1 MDDSWIR
8 RQDQQS
14 PGPAEP
20 GQEPK
25 VPRHP
30 GQTERGGDGCPGA
43 DAGDGGAACER
54 RVLELLANLEA
65 VLRAEHQVLVE
76 AATGAL
82 TTLARQKMAL
92 LTSIEQSCQAL
103 GMARGRA
110 WLEEDR
116 AAIEVLARCR
126 GLNHINGNLI
136 ALRRRQVAQELAVL
150 GVSLPE
156 TEPAEEPAEAL
167 VMSGPGADQHG
178 SAHASAHGASGWAA
192 ATAIPTE
199 HAPQGEAVPRR
210 NIQHLA

>member
-20 GQEPK
+20 GHESR
-25 VPRHP
+25 VPRYP
-30 GQTERGGDGCPGA
+30 GQTERGGDGCTGA
-43 DAGDGGAACER
+43 DAGDGDAACER
-54 RVLELLANLEA
+54 HVLELLANLEA

-76 AATGAL
+76 AAAGAL

-92 LTSIEQSCQAL
+92 LASIEQSCQEL

-156 TEPAEEPAEAL
+156 TEPAEAL
-167 VMSGPGADQHG
+167 LAMPGPGADQHG
-178 SAHASAHGASGWAA
+178 SVHASAHGASGWTAA
-192 ATAIPTE
+192 AAIPTE
-199 HAPQGEAVPRR
+199 HDPQGEAVPRR